1 MKIELNKNNND
12 MFNIINRI
20 KSIKNIIIIILN
32 RKKNYF
38 LKFDLF

>member
-20 KSIKNIIIIILN
+20 KSIKNIIIIILSFN
-32 RKKNYF
+32 FRYNE
-38 LKFDLF
+38 LI